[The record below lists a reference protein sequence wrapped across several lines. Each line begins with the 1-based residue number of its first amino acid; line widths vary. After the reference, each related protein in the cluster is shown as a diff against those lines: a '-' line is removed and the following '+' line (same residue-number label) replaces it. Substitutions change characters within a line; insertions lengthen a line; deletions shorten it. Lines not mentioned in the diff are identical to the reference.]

1 MARPVPL
8 PSPDFAA
15 TAVDYGRFR
24 TGFPDSLF
32 ERLCAHGVGRPGQS
46 LVDLGTG
53 TGTLARGF
61 AARGCRV
68 IGIDPAGP
76 LLEQARRLDAE
87 AGVEVEYRIGRA
99 EETGLADASVDV
111 VTAGQ
116 CWHWFDRAAA
126 AAECARI
133 LAPGGHLVIAH
144 FDWIPVAGSA
154 VEATEKLIQEH
165 NPDWK
170 LGGGLGLHPWW
181 LRDLSDASFREIET
195 FSYDV
200 DVPYTSA
207 AWRGRVR
214 ASAGVGASLSPEA
227 VERFD
232 ADLARLLRDRFPGD
246 VVATPHR
253 VYAVVGA
260 GPR

>member
-1 MARPVPL
+1 MPRPVS
-8 PSPDFAA
+8 PSPPDFAA

-24 TGFPDSLF
+24 QGFPDSLF
-32 ERLCAHGVGRPGQS
+32 ERLRAHGVGRRGQS

-61 AARGCRV
+61 ASRGCQV

-76 LLEQARRLDAE
+76 LLEQAQRLDAE
-87 AGVEVEYRIGRA
+87 AGVGVEYRIGRA
-99 EETGLADASVDV
+99 EQTGLADASVDV

-133 LAPGGHLVIAH
+133 LVPDGRLVIAH
-144 FDWIPVAGSA
+144 FDWIPLAGSA

-165 NPDWK
+165 NPNWK

-181 LRDLSDASFREIET
+181 LRDLTEASFRELET

-200 DVPYTSA
+200 NVPYTPE

-214 ASAGVGASLSPEA
+214 ASAGVGASLSLEA

-232 ADLARLLRDRFPGD
+232 AALASLLRDRFPGD

-253 VYAVVGA
+253 VYAVVA
-260 GPR
+260 TGPR